1 MLRQSIEISTIYD
14 LFLYAILAAMI
25 ISLVIT
31 PSLFAQQSNSIS
43 DSNNNNS
50 IGGHTDVSCGD
61 SIEGT
66 VTLSTDLNCTNGDGL
81 RLESGAKLF
90 LNGHSIRGPGI
101 HGTNVGLDAVR
112 VNNAVVQGP
121 GTINNFKSRILTTGV
136 NSLKLSS
143 IILRDN
149 EIGLFVTDSGNFEIN
164 NNTIRNN
171 NLGIAAHSSDG
182 LNITSNTFND
192 NALSSITFVRTQTS
206 SIGMNSI
213 NGSQNGVFTD
223 AQSSQNTVKSNHF
236 SNNVI
241 DINNANGLQTNINS
255 NSYSD
260 NNCQFSNPSGLC

>member
-1 MLRQSIEISTIYD
+1 
-14 LFLYAILAAMI
+14 MI
-25 ISLVIT
+25 ISLVII
-31 PSLFAQQSNSIS
+31 PSLSAQQSDSIS
-43 DSNNNNS
+43 DSNNNS

-61 SIEGT
+61 NIDGT
-66 VTLSTDLNCTNGDGL
+66 VTLSTDLNCINGDGL
-81 RLESGAKLF
+81 RLENGAKLF

-101 HGTNVGLDAVR
+101 HGTNVGLDAER

-121 GTINNFKSRILTTGV
+121 GIINNFKSGILTTGV

-171 NLGIAAHSSDG
+171 NLGIAAHSSDR
-182 LNITSNTFND
+182 LNITSNTFSD
-192 NALSSITFVRTQTS
+192 NTLSSITFVKTQMS
-206 SIGMNSI
+206 RIGLNNI

-223 AQSSQNTVKSNHF
+223 AQSSQNTVKSNHL

-241 DINNANGLQTNINS
+241 DINNANGLQTNVNS

-260 NNCQFSNPSGLC
+260 NICRVSNPSGIC